1 MVTDEFFSLAQS
13 ESQNRGMADL
23 PLVKVPHP
31 VGSIALDR
39 LRSLAELTVDAIAE
53 QLLRNSKFAAGAT
66 AINRTNGDDSD
77 SLIMVSSEP
86 AELFNEMIERGWS
99 DGLPVLPPTGA
110 AVEIMVA
117 ASGLDKHFSLGAMPP
132 LNGRAVIEKLAA
144 NAVMAGCLPEYFP
157 LVVAATKGVLLP
169 GFNLDSVQTTTG
181 NVAPMIIVNG
191 PCRHRLK
198 INSGANVLGQGWRA
212 NATIGRFVQ
221 LVKRNI
227 GGSYPGTTCK
237 ATLGWPGKY
246 SICVGE
252 NEEAS
257 PWEPL
262 HVERGFKAEQST
274 VTAISADASIR
285 ASDLDSSKAEGIL
298 INFAQKM
305 DGPSGPEAIMVI
317 CPEHAKIIAGDGFS
331 KKDVQ
336 KFIWE
341 RAAYRMKDLPDETF
355 EQRVKR
361 RSDLKLTRDSVI
373 PVTDRPEDIL
383 VIVAGGDG
391 SQSQYI
397 HVWGQSTPEGGS
409 TRSVT
414 KVIRD

>member
-1 MVTDEFFSLAQS
+1 
-13 ESQNRGMADL
+13 
-23 PLVKVPHP
+23 
-31 VGSIALDR
+31 
-39 LRSLAELTVDAIAE
+39 
-53 QLLRNSKFAAGAT
+53 
-66 AINRTNGDDSD
+66 
-77 SLIMVSSEP
+77 
-86 AELFNEMIERGWS
+86 
-99 DGLPVLPPTGA
+99 
-110 AVEIMVA
+110 VEKI
-117 ASGLDKHFSLGAMPP
+117 D
-132 LNGRAVIEKLAA
+132 I
-144 NAVMAGCLPEYFP
+144 NAVMAGCKPEYMP
-157 LVVAATKGVLLP
+157 VLIAAVQALSDPKL
-169 GFNLDSVQTTTG
+169 NLYALQATTG
-181 NVAPMIIVNG
+181 GPAVMLIING
-191 PCRHRLK
+191 PIRNQLN
-198 INSGANVLGQGWRA
+198 INGGPNALGEGWRA

-246 SICVGE
+246 SICIGE

-262 HVERGFKAEQST
+262 HVERGHEREQST

-285 ASDLDSSKAEGIL
+285 ASDLDSTKAVGIL
-298 INFAQKM
+298 TNFAQKM

-336 KFIWE
+336 KFVWE

-355 EQRVKR
+355 AQRVKR
-361 RSDLKLTRDSVI
+361 RSDLQLTRDSVI

-397 HVWGQSTPEGGS
+397 HVWGQSTPQGGS

-414 KVIRD
+414 KLIQE

>member
-1 MVTDEFFSLAQS
+1 MTSAALQAERFEIPDDIWAAQS
-13 ESQNRGMADL
+13 
-23 PLVKVPHP
+23 
-31 VGSIALDR
+31 
-39 LRSLAELTVDAIAE
+39 
-53 QLLRNSKFAAGAT
+53 F
-66 AINRTNGDDSD
+66 
-77 SLIMVSSEP
+77 
-86 AELFNEMIERGWS
+86 IEEKGWG
-99 DGLPVLPPTGA
+99 DGLPVIPPTEERVAQMIA
-110 AVEIMVA
+110 ATSRKPDEVIGLVPPRWAQATVEKIA
-117 ASGLDKHFSLGAMPP
+117 I
-132 LNGRAVIEKLAA
+132 NG
-144 NAVMAGCLPEYFP
+144 VMAGCKPEYMP
-157 LVVAATKGVLLP
+157 VLIAAAEALTDPKL
-169 GFNLDSVQTTTG
+169 NLYALQATTG
-181 NVAPMIIVNG
+181 GPAVMIIVNG
-191 PCRHRLK
+191 PVRKRLN
-198 INSGANVLGQGWRA
+198 INGGPNALGEGWRA

-246 SICVGE
+246 SICIGE

-262 HVERGFKAEQST
+262 HVERGFEAQQSS

-285 ASDLDSSKAEGIL
+285 ASDLDSTKAVGIL
-298 INFAQKM
+298 TNFAQRM
-305 DGPSGPEAIMVI
+305 EGPSGPEAIMVI

-336 KFIWE
+336 NFVWQ
-341 RAAYRMKDLPDETF
+341 RAAYHMKDLPEETF
-355 EQRVKR
+355 AQRVKR
-361 RSDLKLTRDSVI
+361 RSDLNLTRDSVI
-373 PVTDRPEDIL
+373 PVTDKPEDIL

-414 KVIRD
+414 KLIKD

>member
-1 MVTDEFFSLAQS
+1 MPT
-13 ESQNRGMADL
+13 
-23 PLVKVPHP
+23 
-31 VGSIALDR
+31 
-39 LRSLAELTVDAIAE
+39 
-53 QLLRNSKFAAGAT
+53 
-66 AINRTNGDDSD
+66 
-77 SLIMVSSEP
+77 LI
-86 AELFNEMIERGWS
+86 
-99 DGLPVLPPTGA
+99 A
-110 AVEIMVA
+110 AVEAITDPKLNLYALQATTGGPAVMIIINGPVRKQ
-117 ASGLDKHFSLGAMPP
+117 LDVNCG
-132 LNGRAVIEKLAA
+132 A
-144 NAVMAGCLPEYFP
+144 NA
-157 LVVAATKGVLLP
+157 
-169 GFNLDSVQTTTG
+169 
-181 NVAPMIIVNG
+181 
-191 PCRHRLK
+191 
-198 INSGANVLGQGWRA
+198 LGEGWRA

-221 LVKRNI
+221 MIKRNI

-237 ATLGWPGKY
+237 ATLGWAGKY

-262 HVERGFKAEQST
+262 HVERGFRADQST

-285 ASDLDSSKAEGIL
+285 ASDLDSTKAVGIL
-298 INFAQKM
+298 TNFAQRM
-305 DGPSGPEAIMVI
+305 EGPSGPEAIMVI

-341 RAAYRMKDLPDETF
+341 RAAYRMKDLPEETF

-373 PVTDRPEDIL
+373 PVTDKPEDIL
-383 VIVAGGDG
+383 VVVAGGDG

-414 KVIRD
+414 KLIGD